1 MPYGYEFISFDQDS
15 LATMKNKRVLFLCT
29 GNSARSQ
36 MAEGLLRHIA
46 PGRFNV
52 VSAGVN
58 PTEVNPLSV
67 KVMEEIGIDISRQ
80 RSKSVDEFL
89 GQLFDY
95 VITLCES
102 ARQSCPIF
110 TGKYIK
116 IHWDLEDPAQAQGTE
131 EEKIKV
137 FRKTRNQIKKHILKF
152 LNLH

>member
-1 MPYGYEFISFDQDS
+1 
-15 LATMKNKRVLFLCT
+15 
-29 GNSARSQ
+29 
-36 MAEGLLRHIA
+36 
-46 PGRFNV
+46 
-52 VSAGVN
+52 
-58 PTEVNPLSV
+58 
-67 KVMEEIGIDISRQ
+67 MEEIGIDISRQ

-95 VITLCES
+95 VITLCDS

>member
-1 MPYGYEFISFDQDS
+1 
-15 LATMKNKRVLFLCT
+15 
-29 GNSARSQ
+29 
-36 MAEGLLRHIA
+36 MAEGFLRHLA
-46 PGRFNV
+46 PDRFEV

-67 KVMEEIGIDISRQ
+67 KVMEEIGIDISKQ
-80 RSKSVDEFL
+80 RSKSVSEFM
-89 GQLFDY
+89 GQSFDY
-95 VITLCES
+95 VIALCDS

-110 TGKYIK
+110 PGKYVK

-137 FRKTRNQIKKHILKF
+137 FRKVRDQIKEHIVKF